1 MVTTPWSENFPLQG
15 IKFPRG
21 GSSGVENGLNNLG
34 WETWV
39 YEQGPLR
46 GQAHSFHSSGW
57 GWNIEPPAWDRRSLL
72 TGSSKGGLSRRD
84 IKSGNHT
91 LPATAGRWEVVEP
104 GPGELSLGLPGTEWS
119 GEMHADKA
127 SATYAP
133 SSPRGAGCMSEN
145 QILDS
150 ETSLETQTDPLVPPY
165 QLHHLGVEPSF
176 PEPQPLSRQDVCSY
190 ILGPRD
196 VSCSKRQQLPFG
208 TTGGFGM
215 PVCKV
220 DVTANPPGDL
230 SRRPPMCCLSGQ
242 THGGPWDLLGNSW
255 EQEIQQTSPDGWCAM
270 RDAGPST
277 YLDLN
282 VPLGSLPSP
291 WESIG
296 R

>member
-1 MVTTPWSENFPLQG
+1 MREREPD
-15 IKFPRG
+15 I
-21 GSSGVENGLNNLG
+21 
-34 WETWV
+34 
-39 YEQGPLR
+39 
-46 GQAHSFHSSGW
+46 GQ
-57 GWNIEPPAWDRRSLL
+57 WDVS
-72 TGSSKGGLSRRD
+72 
-84 IKSGNHT
+84 
-91 LPATAGRWEVVEP
+91 W
-104 GPGELSLGLPGTEWS
+104 
-119 GEMHADKA
+119 
-127 SATYAP
+127 
-133 SSPRGAGCMSEN
+133 
-145 QILDS
+145 
-150 ETSLETQTDPLVPPY
+150 TQTDPLVPPY

-255 EQEIQQTSPDGWCAM
+255 EQEIQQTSRDGWCAM

-277 YLDLN
+277 DLDLSN
-282 VPLGSLPSP
+282 PSRITPQLVREHRSLASCDDMKLPAWDPGTGTKVSSTLLRH
-291 WESIG
+291 ESIAAWP
-296 R
+296 